1 MSIIPQSSTGR
12 AALLGGTALAAA
24 GIATCVASNA
34 FVRFMGL
41 GDAYPMPTTEWWTYA
56 LNTPPDWPAQ
66 VQRSIRMWLAIS
78 GAAGL
83 FSVALPAVIA
93 TRCGIIPI
101 NMAKRLHGESH
112 WTNNA
117 EAKKAGLQ
125 FTRRPPSDA
134 FILGR
139 TDGFFG
145 FGSRY
150 VSLPGQEHVSLYA
163 RTRSGKGVSVVVPN
177 CLAWGGS
184 LLSFSIKRD
193 LVTAAAAERL
203 RKGQDVFV
211 FDPTNP
217 DGRSHRWNPL
227 ANVPRGHPGCYDAVQ
242 RVMQCLVPETKA
254 QNPYWDNAGR
264 RIATA
269 AAVLLAETPGAP
281 LNVAAVKRLVGRP
294 DYGPNFRKIIADA
307 RTRGQPYPAAAVDAI
322 IGWLDRENDPGAAG
336 VRDTLMTAL
345 QLWDSEVI
353 AAATEVSD
361 FNLAEMRQ
369 QPMSVFVC
377 AEVADIRRLRPL
389 FSLFFQQLIDFNT
402 RREFNEDSRNRYQ
415 LAVIMDEF
423 WAPGRMDVL
432 ADAAAF
438 TASFGFRILYVVQSK
453 QQLYTIYGQEGAEN
467 IFLNTGAELLFG
479 GADQRLAEEVSKR
492 GGTDTV
498 ATVTTHRPR
507 FFSWLHPSKQHDNT
521 APQGRSLLL
530 PQEVQRLPKDRM
542 IVLRPTLA
550 PLKLKRIVYYADPAF
565 RDHAGRMPTVPT
577 LHLLVERD
585 PAPPPPTAEEAEAAA
600 AAVREAEH
608 QIKAEKAA
616 DVRRQVD
623 DAARHAAEARETEQQ
638 TADEAR
644 RKVAH
649 AATVAEKARLA
660 RSAVTDA
667 AKAARAADADDAA
680 RERAAATT
688 AEAERLAAD
697 AADATEVARAAK
709 AAASAA
715 ARNARSAEKRAGA
728 LARAVAAAGFAE
740 EEVA

>member
-1 MSIIPQSSTGR
+1 MIPQSPAGR

-24 GIATCVASNA
+24 GIATGVASYA
-34 FVRFMGL
+34 FVRAMGL
-41 GDAYPMPTTEWWTYA
+41 GDAYPIPTTQWWTYA
-56 LNTPPDWPAQ
+56 LNTPGDWPAA
-66 VQRSIRMWLAIS
+66 VRHSIKIWLSIS

-83 FSVALPAVIA
+83 ASVVIPAVIA
-93 TRCGIIPI
+93 FRAGFNPI
-101 NMAKRLHGESH
+101 SAAKRLHGESH

-117 EAKKAGLQ
+117 EAQKAGLRFSRQ
-125 FTRRPPSDA
+125 PPADA
-134 FILGR
+134 LILGR
-139 TDGFFG
+139 TTGLFG
-145 FGSRY
+145 CFGRY

-177 CLAWGGS
+177 CLSWGGS
-184 LLSFSIKRD
+184 LLAFSIKRD
-193 LVTAAAAERL
+193 LVTATAAERV
-203 RKGQDVFV
+203 RKGQAVFV

-217 DGRSHRWNPL
+217 DGQSHRWNPL
-227 ANVPRGHPGCYDAVQ
+227 SNVPRGQPGCYDAVQ

-254 QNPYWDNAGR
+254 MNPYWDNAGR

-269 AAVLLAETPGAP
+269 AAVLIAESPGSN
-281 LNVAAVKRLVGRP
+281 LNVAAVKRLIGRP
-294 DYGPNFRKIIADA
+294 DYGPNFRRMINDA
-307 RTRGQPYPAAAVDAI
+307 RSRGQPYPAAAVDAI

-361 FNLAEMRQ
+361 FNLAEIRQ
-369 QPMSVFVC
+369 NAMSIFVC

-402 RREFNEDSRNRYQ
+402 RREFAEDPRNKHQ

-423 WAPGRMDVL
+423 WAPGRMDIL

-438 TASFGFRILYVVQSK
+438 TASFGFRMLYVVQSK

-498 ATVTTHRPR
+498 ATVTKHRPR
-507 FFSWLHPSKQHDNT
+507 FFAWLHPSKQHDNT

-542 IVLRPTLA
+542 IVLRPTLP
-550 PLKLKRIVYYADPAF
+550 PLKLKRIVYYNDKAF
-565 RDHAGRMPTVPT
+565 RDNAGQPPPVPT
-577 LHLLVERD
+577 LHLHVERD
-585 PAPPPPTAEEAEAAA
+585 PGAPPPSAAEVEAAAEAA
-600 AAVREAEH
+600 REAEH
-608 QIKAEKAA
+608 QAQAEKAA
-616 DVRRQVD
+616 DIRRQVE
-623 DAARHAAEARETEQQ
+623 DAAQHAVDARRVEEDTAEEARWK
-638 TADEAR
+638 AS
-644 RKVAH
+644 H
-649 AATVAEKARLA
+649 AATVAEKARIA
-660 RSAVTDA
+660 RSAATEA
-667 AKAARAADADDAA
+667 AKVARGADADDAA
-680 RERAAATT
+680 RERAEATT
-688 AEAERLAAD
+688 AEAERLAAA

-709 AAASAA
+709 HVATAA
-715 ARNARSAEKRAGA
+715 ARNARSAEKRATN
-728 LARAVAAAGFAE
+728 LARAAAAAGFAP
-740 EEVA
+740 EEVEA